1 MQMQTL
7 GAYAQM
13 NHWHRGTHL
22 FAQSQH
28 TQDTT
33 PVDSLLQRR
42 LSASSRVFL
51 LADLTPDVPNYL
63 TSSQFI

>member
-7 GAYAQM
+7 EAYAQM
-13 NHWHRGTHL
+13 K
-22 FAQSQH
+22 SQH

-42 LSASSRVFL
+42 LSASSRFFYWLIWLQMFL
-51 LADLTPDVPNYL
+51 T
-63 TSSQFI
+63 T

>member
-7 GAYAQM
+7 EAYAQM
-13 NHWHRGTHL
+13 NYWHRSTHL

-42 LSASSRVFL
+42 LSASSRFFYWLIWLQMFL
-51 LADLTPDVPNYL
+51 T
-63 TSSQFI
+63 T